1 MTKTK
6 HEHKKN
12 KEARTEKNLVE
23 VEVSEETKQIL
34 DKLLKQT
41 GYEDYSRL
49 IEHLLD
55 KAERWNNNYKK
66 EIINAYKR
74 GDM

>member
-12 KEARTEKNLVE
+12 KEARIEKNLVE
-23 VEVSEETKQIL
+23 VEVSEETKQML
-34 DKLLKQT
+34 DKLLEQT

-55 KAERWNNNYKK
+55 EAKRWNNYYKK